1 MFDICVRCDHT
12 DHTDQYSSPGHI
24 QTSYVYPCQK
34 VVENPT
40 GEVGIPV
47 LFSSSV
53 FLCMGLQRHER
64 RETRQGNN
72 GKHSMGEGSG
82 EHPIKNYDG
91 EGGWVMR
98 AGGKL

>member
-1 MFDICVRCDHT
+1 MIGEAGIPV
-12 DHTDQYSSPGHI
+12 
-24 QTSYVYPCQK
+24 K
-34 VVENPT
+34 VVSL
-40 GEVGIPV
+40 PV

-53 FLCMGLQRHER
+53 FIYMGLQQHER

-91 EGGWVMR
+91 KRIWVLQ
-98 AGGKL
+98 AK